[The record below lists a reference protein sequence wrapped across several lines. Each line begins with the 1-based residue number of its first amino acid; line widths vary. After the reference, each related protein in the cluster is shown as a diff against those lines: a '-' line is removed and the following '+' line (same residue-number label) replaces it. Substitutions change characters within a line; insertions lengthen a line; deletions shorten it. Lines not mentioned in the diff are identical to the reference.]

1 MGVCGIV
8 GISVGAGVPVS
19 VGVLVNVGVLVDV
32 GVLVNVGVTVVVLT
46 TGLVVITGCAHP
58 GIVNIVKKAK
68 EMFKKEEIYLVMGG
82 FHLLSYSEKE
92 TERIIRELKNLEVK
106 KIAPSHCTG
115 VKQIELFKRAWGKD
129 FINSGCGATIG
140 I

>member
-1 MGVCGIV
+1 MEVKEPLRICKDVWSTGQMGSLIKEQ
-8 GISVGAGVPVS
+8 S
-19 VGVLVNVGVLVDV
+19 LVIK
-32 GVLVNVGVTVVVLT
+32 TIK
-46 TGLVVITGCAHP
+46 GLVVITGCAHP